1 LSFRREAIKLFSLAG
16 AGLQPGAKISAVVN
30 YGISTDNLEIFTLFG
45 EPTTWLQS
53 RLTGLISLLKGGYVK
68 IMRIFKIIVSL

>member
-1 LSFRREAIKLFSLAG
+1 LFIEKEIDLG
-16 AGLQPGAKISAVVN
+16 VLTTGAKISAVVN